1 MFERFSKSN
10 SQVVLEQGII
20 NKDRHRKEYGADE
33 ATASLL
39 VKYKEND
46 VDTN

>member
-1 MFERFSKSN
+1 MN
-10 SQVVLEQGII
+10 SQVVLEQRIL
-20 NKDRHRKEYGADE
+20 NQDCHRKKYGAAE
-33 ATASLL
+33 AAVSLL

>member
-1 MFERFSKSN
+1 M
-10 SQVVLEQGII
+10 VLEQRML
-20 NKDRHRKEYGADE
+20 NKDCHRKKYGADE
-33 ATASLL
+33 AAVSLL